1 MSKKNIKMNKEIK
14 EYIKNEVFPQYSK
27 NDKGHRLDHIDY
39 VIQRSLNFAKEI
51 KDINLDMVY
60 TIAVYHDIGHHIN
73 PKKHEELS
81 AEILKQ
87 DNKLKEFFTE
97 EEINT
102 MYEAI
107 IDHRAS
113 LEYEPRSI
121 YGKIVSSADRN
132 TNINDILRRTYEY
145 RVNNYKNESQDE
157 VINESYEHIK
167 QKFTKNGYAA
177 NKMYFID
184 IEYTNFINEVD
195 NLIKDK
201 NKFIQKYKEI
211 NNLN

>member
-14 EYIKNEVFPQYSK
+14 EYIEKEIFPQYSK

-39 VIQRSLNFAKEI
+39 VIKRSFNFAKEI

-60 TIAVYHDIGHHIN
+60 TIAAYHDIGHHIN
-73 PKKHEELS
+73 PKKHEEIS

-97 EEINT
+97 KEINI

-113 LEYEPRSI
+113 LKYEPRSI

-132 TNINDILRRTYEY
+132 TNINDILKRTYEY
-145 RVNNYKNESQDE
+145 RVNNYKSDSQE
-157 VINESYEHIK
+157 EIINESYEHIK
-167 QKFTKNGYAA
+167 NKFTNNGYAA
-177 NKMYFID
+177 NKMYFVD
-184 IEYTNFINEVD
+184 KEYTNFINEVD

-201 NKFIQKYKEI
+201 NRFIQRYKEI
-211 NNLN
+211 NDLK